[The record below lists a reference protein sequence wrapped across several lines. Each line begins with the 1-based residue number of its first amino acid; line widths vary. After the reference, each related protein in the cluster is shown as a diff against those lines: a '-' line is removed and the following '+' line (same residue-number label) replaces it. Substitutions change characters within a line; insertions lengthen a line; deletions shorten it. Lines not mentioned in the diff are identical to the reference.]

1 MDLVLLHIQKA
12 LESGGDLATGTN
24 DSRTFADAEVSKLI
38 QAEDVQTFN
47 EANGEDIT
55 LEFSASLVVLKQVTE
70 EEIAASMNW
79 EQDQSSELFSST
91 ALKDAM
97 LAPRILDRVKK
108 LLPNSTIPLRWWQ
121 VIAVAWLWALMYGG
135 LLADTE
141 EFGDIV
147 SSSEG
152 VE

>member
-12 LESGGDLATGTN
+12 LESGGGLATGTN
-24 DSRTFADAEVSKLI
+24 DSRTFADAEVSKLN

-55 LEFSASLVVLKQVTE
+55 LEFSASLMVLKQVTE

-91 ALKDAM
+91 ALKDAI

-147 SSSEG
+147 SSTEG